1 MNFGENTK
9 YILGTLSILV
19 IALAYTA
26 YSYSEEIMGLFT
38 PEVRKE
44 VHVHSDFLFYINAM
58 KVDLTADR
66 YQSSTSSVK
75 HKSFH
80 FHDNIDTMLHRH
92 ADGLTLG
99 DFMSSIGITLTQDC
113 ITLDTGEQYC
123 TDDTNTLRMFVNGE
137 VVEDPANYITKEED
151 RILLYYGN
159 SNSTDVQTLIT
170 QVSDLSCVYSGTC
183 PERGKPPAESCGITC
198 EI

>member
-1 MNFGENTK
+1 MHITENTK
-9 YILGTLSILV
+9 YILATLGVIL
-19 IALAYTA
+19 IGLSYAA
-26 YSYSEEIMGLFT
+26 YSYSEEIMSLFT
-38 PEVRKE
+38 PQVSKE
-44 VHVHSDFLFYINAM
+44 VHVHSDFLFYIHSM

-99 DFMSSIGITLTQDC
+99 DFMSSIGIMLTKDC
-113 ITLDTGEQYC
+113 VTLDTGEQYC
-123 TDDTNTLRMFVNGE
+123 TDDKNALRMYVNGE
-137 VVEDPANYITKEED
+137 VVEDPAAYITQEED
-151 RILLYYGN
+151 RILLYFGDP
-159 SNSTDVQTLIT
+159 NSTDVQTLLS

-183 PERGKPPAESCGITC
+183 PERGEPPAESCGITC